1 MTSPPPPDDY
11 QAALAAAAALYGAAQ
26 AQSAARA
33 ATGTVADGLAA
44 LVGQVTDGMAAVRAA
59 AAEQVRRI
67 LREDFARLD
76 VWNGHEVQAFTER
89 GARIL
94 GAAQTAT
101 ARAAAAAQDAHL
113 AAMNVR
119 TVTVPTDPIDVR
131 GPVRISRDGV
141 EVVPRPVTVQY
152 EQPPTVPGL
161 EPRQDEQTRRPRV
174 RVTVDDMSTQGVLNR
189 PARTV
194 RAEMAAGVDEA
205 TAREHGA
212 QRLDDIVGTNLM
224 LAQRLAEHEALAS
237 AAERDPRI
245 IGYRRVIHP
254 ERSKGGS
261 CGLCIAASQKLY
273 RIGTLKPIHA
283 PECWCTITAVTK
295 DFDPGKHLNA
305 VDLST
310 LYDDAGGNSAAKLK
324 RTRYQVDEHGELGA
338 VLVPNKTGD
347 DAVKGAA
354 AKPDRPAASGGGGGG
369 KPPTDPPVTPSA
381 GGADDEPWSGHV
393 KGYVHPHG
401 ADIWT
406 EAERVRRQ
414 AALGIER
421 HGEQMYQHEIETIER
436 LQKLGHRFE
445 WIRRTGEGTNDARWL
460 TMDGIEVDLKAT
472 KAKQGT
478 IVDRIVSCF
487 VQAER
492 AAERLGRPVTP
503 KENFIFD
510 IGAQRLTP
518 KLRTQLG
525 KFNARRVGAVPP
537 RQIQRLWVVS
547 AGELIEIDL
556 E

>member
-113 AAMNVR
+113 AAMNIR

-131 GPVRISRDGV
+131 GPVLISRGAV
-141 EVVPRPVTVQY
+141 EVAPRAVTVQY
-152 EQPPTVPGL
+152 EQPPTVPGA
-161 EPRQDEQTRRPRV
+161 EPADERPRV
-174 RVTVDDMSTQGVLNR
+174 RIASSDMTTRAVLNR

-205 TAREHGA
+205 TAREDGA
-212 QRLDDIVGTNLM
+212 RRLDDIVGTNLM
-224 LAQRLAEHEALAS
+224 LAQRLAEHEALAA

-261 CGLCIAASQKLY
+261 CGLCVAASQKLY

-283 PECWCTITAVTK
+283 PECWCTVTAVTK

-305 VDLST
+305 VDLGA
-310 LYDDAGGNSAAKLK
+310 LYGEAGGTSAAKLK

-338 VLVPNKTGD
+338 VLTPKKTGE
-347 DAVKGAA
+347 DAEAKGASS
-354 AKPDRPAASGGGGGG
+354 KPDRPTASSGGGGG
-369 KPPTDPPVTPSA
+369 KPPADPPVTPSA
-381 GGADDEPWSGHV
+381 SGADDEPDKPKRGKVDRSLVRNV
-393 KGYVHPHG
+393 K
-401 ADIWT
+401 
-406 EAERVRRQ
+406 
-414 AALGIER
+414 
-421 HGEQMYQHEIETIER
+421 QHELDTADRIA
-436 LQKLGHRFE
+436 QLGHDVTFRSTADDSKDTADVL
-445 WIRRTGEGTNDARWL
+445 IGG
-460 TMDGIEVDLKAT
+460 
-472 KAKQGT
+472 AKWDFKSPTSGSKNT
-478 IVDRIVSCF
+478 IDKR
-487 VQAER
+487 
-492 AAERLGRPVTP
+492 VTS
-503 KENFIFD
+503 K
-510 IGAQRLTP
+510 
-518 KLRTQLG
+518 
-525 KFNARRVGAVPP
+525 
-537 RQIQRLWVVS
+537 
-547 AGELIEIDL
+547 IDL
-556 E
+556 QGGNVVLDLSRSPMTWEDGSALVQDLLRRYDDLQQVWLIKQEGGTGPIRSNIFGKEAPA